1 MPEHASLLVL
11 HKEDPRRH
19 YRIAEHQADVHMM
32 FPLAHLQEGPVA
44 TLQEKRQIMA
54 ATTYSML
61 GIKFPQINAGGKRH
75 YYLGYTEKLRSG
87 KTHRQ
92 EGGGGKPEFLCS

>member
-1 MPEHASLLVL
+1 
-11 HKEDPRRH
+11 
-19 YRIAEHQADVHMM
+19 
-32 FPLAHLQEGPVA
+32 
-44 TLQEKRQIMA
+44 MA
-54 ATTYSML
+54 ATTYSVL

-92 EGGGGKPEFLCS
+92 EVGGGKPEFLCSWSPG